1 MNKALL
7 LKWKWRILT
16 EDKAIWSDV
25 LLLRYREPKVKVLA
39 YGRRATSSKDS
50 FWWRDVLNN
59 DVKDV
64 PSEEGFS
71 GCIQYVVKKGDS
83 VSFWFGSW
91 LAAESLSFLF
101 PDIFAACVNIFSTV
115 ADVFSWDNDSVIW
128 LYDSIVDEEN
138 LALFS
143 AASSSFSGQWQQL
156 CSMLQSATFEK
167 DGFDEFKWK
176 LNSDGRFTVASVSL
190 LIANGKEAAWHPITL
205 NLIKSCWNSI
215 VSIKIHTFLWR
226 VCINRLPT
234 KISLSER
241 GAIDSSVFLYC
252 EFCRNHLET
261 SSHLFFQCGVAKY
274 LWKRIYLWLGEDLPF
289 SLEEFL
295 KLDIVVEKVK
305 TVNARKNIT
314 SIWIASVW
322 SLWNMRNAMIFKKIA
337 YSFERV
343 FYNVIFLS
351 WCWLASSNPI
361 RYCSF
366 YDWYTVPLDC
376 FKSI

>member
-71 GCIQYVVKKGDS
+71 GCIHYVVKKGDS
-83 VSFWFGSW
+83 ISFWFGSW

-101 PDIFAACVNIFSTV
+101 SDIFAACVNIFSTV

-176 LNSDGRFTVASVSL
+176 LISDGRFTVASVSL

-205 NLIKSCWNSI
+205 NLIK
-215 VSIKIHTFLWR
+215 
-226 VCINRLPT
+226 
-234 KISLSER
+234 
-241 GAIDSSVFLYC
+241 
-252 EFCRNHLET
+252 NHLET

-305 TVNARKNIT
+305 TVNARKNII

-337 YSFERV
+337 YSFESV